1 MTSGSGGWVRLPCGE
16 RTVWTVLGGDAVV
29 QAKDAGGSELASR
42 GWSDSELMLKAK
54 VCGDVTSSG

>member
-1 MTSGSGGWVRLPCGE
+1 M
-16 RTVWTVLGGDAVV
+16 WTVLGGDAVV

-54 VCGDVTSSG
+54 VCGDVTSLG